1 MRPNHP
7 AAARLVRWQNTNVQG
22 GTIMPCQSCGLESPT
37 KDVTLHQNIGL
48 LVMRRSQTI
57 KGSLCKPCIDSYF
70 WRFTLVNATLG
81 WWGLISLIMTP
92 IFMINNLIQF
102 IGSRSLGEVYTGAG
116 IPSGIPQLLLASAQ
130 CPHCQS
136 TQTGPAK
143 LPGALFASGVV
154 AGLLLLWS
162 ISVEVTY
169 LQGRG
174 APGNLLAGVV
184 IFALAVIAALGL
196 WMALR
201 YRMWTCRGCR
211 RIWVPR

>member
-1 MRPNHP
+1 M
-7 AAARLVRWQNTNVQG
+7 T
-22 GTIMPCQSCGLESPT
+22 CQSCGLESPT
-37 KDVTLHQNIGL
+37 KDVTLHQNIGML
-48 LVMRRSQTI
+48 MLRRSQTI

-70 WRFTLVNATLG
+70 WRFTVVNAMLG
-81 WWGLISLIMTP
+81 WWGLLSLIMTP
-92 IFMINNLIQF
+92 IFIINNVFQF
-102 IGSRSLGEVYTGAG
+102 IGSRGLGETYTGTRS
-116 IPSGIPQLLLASAQ
+116 PSSIAQ

-136 TQTGPAK
+136 TQTAPAK

-162 ISVEVTY
+162 IAVEATY

-174 APGNLLAGVV
+174 APGNLVAGIV

-201 YRMWTCRGCR
+201 YRLWACRDCR
-211 RIWVPR
+211 QSWVPRKS

>member
-1 MRPNHP
+1 
-7 AAARLVRWQNTNVQG
+7 
-22 GTIMPCQSCGLESPT
+22 MPCQSCGLESPT
-37 KDVTLHQNIGL
+37 KDITLHQNIGML
-48 LVMRRSQTI
+48 MLRRSQTI

-92 IFMINNLIQF
+92 IFLVNNLFQF
-102 IGSRSLGEVYTGAG
+102 IGSRSLGEVYTSTGAQAFLG
-116 IPSGIPQLLLASAQ
+116 SAQ

-162 ISVEVTY
+162 IGVEVTY

-174 APGNLLAGVV
+174 APGNLVAGIV

-201 YRMWTCRGCR
+201 YRMWICRDCR
-211 RIWVPR
+211 RSWVPRKS

>member
-1 MRPNHP
+1 
-7 AAARLVRWQNTNVQG
+7 
-22 GTIMPCQSCGLESPT
+22 MPCQSCGLEAPT
-37 KDVTLHQNIGL
+37 KNVTLHQNIGM

-92 IFMINNLIQF
+92 IFIANNVFQF

-116 IPSGIPQLLLASAQ
+116 MPSGAVQPLLVSAQ

-143 LPGALFASGVV
+143 LPGALFAGGVV
-154 AGLLLLWS
+154 GGLLLLWS
-162 ISVEVTY
+162 IAVEVTY

-174 APGNLLAGVV
+174 APGNLLAGIV
-184 IFALAVIAALGL
+184 IFGLAVIAALGF

-201 YRMWTCRGCR
+201 YRMWSCRDCR
-211 RIWVPR
+211 RSWVPRKS